1 MKIEDYEFDFDSHK
15 MEVWGDLA
23 HAVQQ
28 LYVNQTAL
36 AARVAELEAQ
46 LAKKPA
52 RKSKED

>member
-1 MKIEDYEFDFDSHK
+1 MKIEDYEFDFASHK

-36 AARVAELEAQ
+36 EARIEELEAQ
-46 LAKKPA
+46 LAKKP
-52 RKSKED
+52 KDD